1 MQVEIRIDPRFKGLR
16 ESMRWVA
23 QDTLDTSKAMDILDF
38 SDIDFERITF
48 NTLDTPQVIAFNK
61 KVKKFIVL
69 QIIFKNDTLDEGF
82 GIYGVQVQYV
92 VGGYVK

>member
-1 MQVEIRIDPRFKGLR
+1 MATDRIHDTQIR
-16 ESMRWVA
+16 
-23 QDTLDTSKAMDILDF
+23 SKAMDILDF

>member
-1 MQVEIRIDPRFKGLR
+1 MVADKGNQR
-16 ESMRWVA
+16 HFRSSCGFIGFFDA
-23 QDTLDTSKAMDILDF
+23 GI
-38 SDIDFERITF
+38 IDFERITF